1 MIPDIKELN
10 FPKLDGKQYAT
21 LEQATASLAD
31 MGEKTVTAQVKIDG
45 DIIPDF
51 SFDWAVEFQGEKYIM
66 PLRIPQGS
74 KENDSFNSL
83 FDLTFQ
89 HWAVYQLKRW
99 PFVTIQ
105 QIAAGTYLP
114 DKEVASESLN
124 LKDFC
129 ILLGQQFEYYFGE
142 AITIDLNPE
151 WQYDPTPI
159 FVEISHTKIWNVL
172 IETLYDKYGVRWEIK
187 PAAGNSNTVKGGE
200 RYVVRVGYP
209 TTEVGHVF
217 KYGFEGGL
225 FKVER
230 QVQSDEIRNMLNGRG
245 GEKNIPFRYY
255 KNTDPNNPN
264 FAADPDWV
272 EELKDIYFPNLM
284 GATFRSYIQGWK
296 AAHINKTDSE
306 GEKIYVGYTP
316 VGEANAYA
324 PWAYRKGF
332 TDAKFSPVE
341 FVADEITLSP
351 TTGDSQTTI
360 LPGYAPFIKAESSIA
375 KYGPLPDTLDNNDD
389 IYPTLQGTGM
399 DIAVDVEQITSDEPT
414 KESDATIHIVAG
426 VSKLAYIDADARK
439 VVTTDTVLFQV
450 PAGKTANLIV
460 DAGTPLTNTDK
471 VEVESYSVEVYDS
484 NNEKRSA
491 SGIPEGFY
499 TYRLTLNVH
508 NMTQSAVTAKFGASK
523 ARLMDAVLS
532 AHPEGTFDIWIKNIW
547 NSARLSDESDVQYSE
562 RVWKPVL
569 GDREGNE
576 AKVMFT
582 TGNLVHEDYEFSI
595 VEFPKPD
602 TSKTWV
608 EKDPD
613 GNTVATHASH
623 WKITLAKSDAELE
636 ATGLYIPNTKRQ
648 GKAGDRFVFIGT
660 EMTHVPYV
668 TDAEVCLD
676 DWKKDQLGEKKEIK
690 PTFVVTPD
698 RVRIGN
704 EGKPGALIN
713 QLCVGN
719 SITLRDKRFID
730 GSQDVALYIQS
741 VKYTYRKPTK
751 DDAALN
757 PDVEL
762 TLGNDYAVSSNPVST
777 MQGEINA
784 LQRQVGAISNIEQIV
799 RAIGDKKYLRKT
811 RSDRTPYDLAVGGEL
826 IAEGAT
832 RSKDFASGM
841 TGYGW
846 RASASGEIEAAS
858 LTLRKFLEVP
868 ELRFNRATVVC
879 GTQWRA
885 AGGGLIE
892 SVEITDTTHGTAYLK
907 LEDGEIGAVAVG
919 DLCMGVFH
927 KTGDDANNAT
937 ADSDDR
943 KGNFAYAGFTTVYFR
958 INSVSADL
966 KSFTYELRP
975 GHTEHPSEAMN
986 FVGYGNDTDTGRQK
1000 CWYATRTYERYLSG
1014 VSGWEFTEANI
1025 MMQTGDLSG
1034 LTVGGES
1041 LSGYS
1046 AYLNNVFFSGTIR
1059 QVRDRI
1065 TQYADNLM
1073 SGTLK
1078 FSEPWEALG
1087 NTELRQKYQD
1097 FMIARC
1103 DNTAEASGATEVM
1116 PMLRGTA
1123 PVETGKIYTLSFWA
1137 KGSGQMRVLMYTAT
1151 SSLVNI
1157 IDIATTGKHGG
1168 TAIGR
1173 YPGFNLTDE
1182 WTRHYIVFRAATD
1195 SASVDKAVFFQ
1206 AMSNTDASLIA
1217 VKLEEGDNR
1226 QPAWTPSAEDMLGKK
1241 GDVGPAGAVMRIR
1254 GLFDASAAYADG
1266 TTADADGIRWVD
1278 VVWVESATGTRYY
1291 YTCANS
1297 AGAALNAP
1305 TASADGG
1312 NANWSPMSDL
1322 GNVYADMIFARN
1334 AHIDFLS
1341 GQEIVFGET
1350 QSDGTTKVHGRI
1362 GVPKSMYVMYDPISL
1377 TSDEADTETN
1387 VDSGVSPQS
1396 AAARIGTSTST
1407 GTGTG
1412 AVTPGGDI
1420 SIPIV
1425 TNGYAI
1431 DGIIMWL
1438 GGASADVAT
1447 MTMQKTGLTT
1457 FGQYNKGRRIEVD
1470 PSNKEIRVFNDSG
1483 KLSVLI
1489 DGDTHTVDD
1498 LFKVDKHLV
1507 SDVGLPFSSSTPDD
1521 SPYSLGYF
1529 KTESNGH
1536 VKITCTVTISAQSI
1550 FIPAT
1555 LGSPSNPST
1564 GFSRILRGSAGVKL
1578 VLLKSNGKEQLSS
1591 SVFYEEPTNYL
1602 NNPPTT
1608 VTRTN
1613 SNKTMNLSI
1622 EGDIPADTGEYR
1634 AQLIVTINKPTDTES
1649 GETAT
1654 ASTIVRIKKGDADFT
1669 PVADPRAMLCAN
1681 GLIVAN
1687 SPQNYLTAGVHG
1699 SEGFII
1705 EGRVGNN
1712 GIKINSEG
1720 IWALNAMGQPKKI
1733 KLTLM

>member
-1 MIPDIKELN
+1 MWEIRGKDDVTKAAVYALEYNGEWMGEVYVSVTIESPTPIDFAIGDYLMYRGERFEINYDPSKIKSAPQYAKGDAFKYENVKFNSLADELTRCDFLDVVLNDNRLHFTGLPKVTFYGNVQDLADRIQANLNRTYPNKWSVVVSEDYTDTKELN
-10 FPKLDGKQYAT
+10 VSLDRQKVWDALSVIVNDFKTYFTIKGRTITIGAAGVPAAHLFSCGQGNGLYEIEQNAESDQAIVTRLRAYGSTRNLPHRYYNSLTGSDGRKLIPDNMAVQNLMLPNFPYGTQDPFIDSANRPVLGIREDTVFFDGSQEDLEEIYPSIEGMTAEQLKNAGVTCNSTGALDEIVSATQMYDDGVGKINDNETETKADPPTFKITVKDLGFDINDHRTTENATVSFKTGMLGGRDFEIVECTEVKTDNIVTGYELELNRVYDDDIKLWFPYRNYNAKAGDKFVLLHIEMPEAYIKAASQRLLEAAKEWLAKNDYSRSVYAPKVD
-21 LEQATASLAD
+21 EIFMARQHDAATASNGTIASLHDTLCAGMMLLFED
-31 MGEKTVTAQVKIDG
+31 EDLNIDASIFIDQLTIKESEDSIPTYEVTLKEEKTVGRLDKMQNQIDSLASG
-45 DIIPDF
+45 G
-51 SFDWAVEFQGEKYIM
+51 QG
-66 PLRIPQGS
+66 G
-74 KENDSFNSL
+74 
-83 FDLTFQ
+83 
-89 HWAVYQLKRW
+89 
-99 PFVTIQ
+99 
-105 QIAAGTYLP
+105 
-114 DKEVASESLN
+114 
-124 LKDFC
+124 
-129 ILLGQQFEYYFGE
+129 
-142 AITIDLNPE
+142 
-151 WQYDPTPI
+151 
-159 FVEISHTKIWNVL
+159 
-172 IETLYDKYGVRWEIK
+172 
-187 PAAGNSNTVKGGE
+187 
-200 RYVVRVGYP
+200 
-209 TTEVGHVF
+209 
-217 KYGFEGGL
+217 
-225 FKVER
+225 
-230 QVQSDEIRNMLNGRG
+230 
-245 GEKNIPFRYY
+245 
-255 KNTDPNNPN
+255 
-264 FAADPDWV
+264 
-272 EELKDIYFPNLM
+272 
-284 GATFRSYIQGWK
+284 
-296 AAHINKTDSE
+296 
-306 GEKIYVGYTP
+306 GYT
-316 VGEANAYA
+316 AA
-324 PWAYRKGF
+324 
-332 TDAKFSPVE
+332 
-341 FVADEITLSP
+341 
-351 TTGDSQTTI
+351 
-360 LPGYAPFIKAESSIA
+360 
-375 KYGPLPDTLDNNDD
+375 
-389 IYPTLQGTGM
+389 
-399 DIAVDVEQITSDEPT
+399 QIRSM
-414 KESDATIHIVAG
+414 
-426 VSKLAYIDADARK
+426 IDAY
-439 VVTTDTVLFQV
+439 
-450 PAGKTANLIV
+450 G
-460 DAGTPLTNTDK
+460 GTRFL
-471 VEVESYSVEVYDS
+471 
-484 NNEKRSA
+484 
-491 SGIPEGFY
+491 
-499 TYRLTLNVH
+499 
-508 NMTQSAVTAKFGASK
+508 SK
-523 ARLMDAVLS
+523 
-532 AHPEGTFDIWIKNIW
+532 IK
-547 NSARLSDESDVQYSE
+547 
-562 RVWKPVL
+562 
-569 GDREGNE
+569 
-576 AKVMFT
+576 
-582 TGNLVHEDYEFSI
+582 
-595 VEFPKPD
+595 
-602 TSKTWV
+602 
-608 EKDPD
+608 
-613 GNTVATHASH
+613 
-623 WKITLAKSDAELE
+623 
-636 ATGLYIPNTKRQ
+636 
-648 GKAGDRFVFIGT
+648 
-660 EMTHVPYV
+660 
-668 TDAEVCLD
+668 
-676 DWKKDQLGEKKEIK
+676 
-690 PTFVVTPD
+690 
-698 RVRIGN
+698 
-704 EGKPGALIN
+704 
-713 QLCVGN
+713 
-719 SITLRDKRFID
+719 
-730 GSQDVALYIQS
+730 
-741 VKYTYRKPTK
+741 
-751 DDAALN
+751 
-757 PDVEL
+757 
-762 TLGNDYAVSSNPVST
+762 
-777 MQGEINA
+777 
-784 LQRQVGAISNIEQIV
+784 
-799 RAIGDKKYLRKT
+799 
-811 RSDRTPYDLAVGGEL
+811 SDRTPYDLAVGGEL

-841 TGYGW
+841 AGYGW
-846 RASASGEIEAAS
+846 RATAQGDIEAAS
-858 LTLRKFLEVP
+858 LTLRRFLEVP

-892 SVEITDTTHGTAYLK
+892 SVEITDDTHGTAYLK
-907 LEDGEIGAVAVG
+907 LEDGEIGAIAVG

-927 KTGDDANNAT
+927 KTGDDANNAE
-937 ADSDDR
+937 ADTDDR
-943 KGNFAYAGFTTVYFR
+943 KGNFTYAGFTTVYFR
-958 INSVSADL
+958 VNSVSADL

-975 GHTEHPSEAMN
+975 GHEEHPSAAMN

-1014 VSGWEFTEANI
+1014 VNDWEFTEANI

-1137 KGSGQMRVLMYTAT
+1137 KGSGQIRVLMYSAT

-1173 YPGFNLTDE
+1173 YPGFDLTDE

-1195 SASVDKAVFFQ
+1195 SASVDKSVFFQ

-1241 GDVGPAGAVMRIR
+1241 GDAGPAGAVMRIR

-1305 TASADGG
+1305 AASADGG

-1350 QSDGTTKVHGRI
+1350 LSDGTTKVHGRI

-1396 AAARIGTSTST
+1396 VAARIGTSTST

-1687 SPQNYLTAGVHG
+1687 SSQNYLTAGVHG

-1733 KLTLM
+1733 NLTSLMQG

>member
-1 MIPDIKELN
+1 MWEIKGKDDVTKATVYALEYNGEWMGEVYVSVTIESPTPIDFAIGDYLMYRGERFEINYNPGKIKSAPQYAKGDAFKYENVKFNSFTDELTRCVFLDVVLNDNRLHFTGLPKFPFYGGVHDLADRIQANLDRAYGKNTWTVVVSPEYADNKELN
-10 FPKLDGKQYAT
+10 VTVDTQKVWDMLSVLVNDFKTYFTIKGRTITIGAAGVPAGHLFKYGKDNGLYEIEENAEPDQAIITRLRAYGSTRNLPHRYYNSLTGSDGRKLIPDNMAVQNLMLPNFPYGTQDPFIDSANRPVLGTREGTVFFDGSQEDLDEIYPSIEGMTAEQLKAAGVTCNSTGALDEIVSATQVLDNGVGKIEDNNSTLDEKYAYFKVTVKDLGFNIKDCILPGSTPTVAFKSGMLGGREFEIVASEPIKNAEGKITGYELELKRVYDDDIKLWFPYNNYNAKAGDKFVLLYIQMPEAYIKAASQRLLEAAKEWLAKNDYSRSVYAPKVDEIFMARQHDAAMASNGT
-21 LEQATASLAD
+21 IASLHDTLCAGMMLLFED
-31 MGEKTVTAQVKIDG
+31 EDLNIDASIFIDQLTIKEGEGAKPTYEVTLKEEKTVGRLDKMQNQIDSLASG
-45 DIIPDF
+45 G
-51 SFDWAVEFQGEKYIM
+51 QG
-66 PLRIPQGS
+66 G
-74 KENDSFNSL
+74 
-83 FDLTFQ
+83 
-89 HWAVYQLKRW
+89 
-99 PFVTIQ
+99 
-105 QIAAGTYLP
+105 
-114 DKEVASESLN
+114 
-124 LKDFC
+124 
-129 ILLGQQFEYYFGE
+129 
-142 AITIDLNPE
+142 
-151 WQYDPTPI
+151 
-159 FVEISHTKIWNVL
+159 
-172 IETLYDKYGVRWEIK
+172 
-187 PAAGNSNTVKGGE
+187 
-200 RYVVRVGYP
+200 
-209 TTEVGHVF
+209 
-217 KYGFEGGL
+217 
-225 FKVER
+225 
-230 QVQSDEIRNMLNGRG
+230 
-245 GEKNIPFRYY
+245 
-255 KNTDPNNPN
+255 
-264 FAADPDWV
+264 
-272 EELKDIYFPNLM
+272 
-284 GATFRSYIQGWK
+284 
-296 AAHINKTDSE
+296 
-306 GEKIYVGYTP
+306 GYT
-316 VGEANAYA
+316 AA
-324 PWAYRKGF
+324 
-332 TDAKFSPVE
+332 
-341 FVADEITLSP
+341 
-351 TTGDSQTTI
+351 
-360 LPGYAPFIKAESSIA
+360 
-375 KYGPLPDTLDNNDD
+375 
-389 IYPTLQGTGM
+389 
-399 DIAVDVEQITSDEPT
+399 QIRSM
-414 KESDATIHIVAG
+414 
-426 VSKLAYIDADARK
+426 IDAY
-439 VVTTDTVLFQV
+439 
-450 PAGKTANLIV
+450 G
-460 DAGTPLTNTDK
+460 GTRFL
-471 VEVESYSVEVYDS
+471 
-484 NNEKRSA
+484 
-491 SGIPEGFY
+491 
-499 TYRLTLNVH
+499 
-508 NMTQSAVTAKFGASK
+508 SK
-523 ARLMDAVLS
+523 
-532 AHPEGTFDIWIKNIW
+532 IK
-547 NSARLSDESDVQYSE
+547 
-562 RVWKPVL
+562 
-569 GDREGNE
+569 
-576 AKVMFT
+576 
-582 TGNLVHEDYEFSI
+582 
-595 VEFPKPD
+595 
-602 TSKTWV
+602 
-608 EKDPD
+608 
-613 GNTVATHASH
+613 
-623 WKITLAKSDAELE
+623 
-636 ATGLYIPNTKRQ
+636 
-648 GKAGDRFVFIGT
+648 
-660 EMTHVPYV
+660 
-668 TDAEVCLD
+668 
-676 DWKKDQLGEKKEIK
+676 
-690 PTFVVTPD
+690 
-698 RVRIGN
+698 
-704 EGKPGALIN
+704 
-713 QLCVGN
+713 
-719 SITLRDKRFID
+719 
-730 GSQDVALYIQS
+730 
-741 VKYTYRKPTK
+741 
-751 DDAALN
+751 
-757 PDVEL
+757 
-762 TLGNDYAVSSNPVST
+762 
-777 MQGEINA
+777 
-784 LQRQVGAISNIEQIV
+784 
-799 RAIGDKKYLRKT
+799 
-811 RSDRTPYDLAVGGEL
+811 SDRTPYDLAVGGEL
-826 IAEGAT
+826 IAENGV
-832 RSKDFASGM
+832 RSLDFASGM

-846 RASASGEIEAAS
+846 RASAQGDIEAAS

-907 LEDGEIGAVAVG
+907 LEDGEIGAIAVG

-927 KTGDDANNAT
+927 KTGDDANNAE
-937 ADSDDR
+937 ADFDDR

-975 GHTEHPSEAMN
+975 GHEEHPSAAMN

-1014 VSGWEFTEANI
+1014 VNGWEFTEANI

-1173 YPGFNLTDE
+1173 YPGFDLTDE

-1241 GDVGPAGAVMRIR
+1241 GDTGQQGPAGAVMRIR

-1305 TASADGG
+1305 AASADGG

-1350 QSDGTTKVHGRI
+1350 QSDGSTKVYGRI
-1362 GVPKSMYVMYDPISL
+1362 GVPKSMYVYEQISVA
-1377 TSDEADTETN
+1377 SDDVSGDTDT
-1387 VDSGVSPQS
+1387 GPSPQS
-1396 AAARIGTSTST
+1396 AAARINTSTST
-1407 GTGTG
+1407 DTG
-1412 AVTPGGDI
+1412 AVTPGTGGDV
-1420 SIPIV
+1420 SRPLYPMA
-1425 TNGYAI
+1425 NGYLI
-1431 DGIIMWL
+1431 DGVIMWL

-1457 FGQYNKGRRIEVD
+1457 FGQYNKGRRIEID
-1470 PSNKEIRVFNDSG
+1470 PSNKEVRVFNDSG

-1555 LGSPSNPST
+1555 SGSPSNPST

-1712 GIKINSEG
+1712 GIKINSKG
-1720 IWALNAMGQPKKI
+1720 IWALDAMGQPKKI

>member
-1 MIPDIKELN
+1 MVPDIKELN
-10 FPKLDGKQYAT
+10 FPKIGGKQYAT
-21 LEQATASLAD
+21 LTQATVNVAD
-31 MGEKTVTAQVKIDG
+31 MGEKVITTQVKIDG
-45 DIIPDF
+45 EIVPDF
-51 SFDWAVEFQGEKYIM
+51 SFDWEVAFQGEKYIM
-66 PLRIPQGS
+66 PLRIPQGA
-74 KENDSFNSL
+74 KENTSLNSTI
-83 FDLTFQ
+83 DLAFQ
-89 HWAVYQLKRW
+89 HWAIYQLKRW

-114 DKEVASESLN
+114 DEEVATVSLN
-124 LKDFC
+124 LGDFC
-129 ILLGQQFEYYFGE
+129 ILFGQVLEYYYGDT
-142 AITIDLNPE
+142 ITIDLNPS
-151 WQYDPTPI
+151 WKFDPTPI
-159 FVEISHTKIWNVL
+159 FVEISHTKIWDVL
-172 IETLYDKYGVRWEIK
+172 IGTLYDKYGVRWEIK
-187 PAAGNSNTVKGGE
+187 PASDNDNTVKGGE

-209 TTEVGHVF
+209 TIEAGHIF
-217 KYGFEGGL
+217 EYGFEGGL
-225 FKVER
+225 LKVER
-230 QVQSDEIRNMLNGRG
+230 QVQSEEIRNILNGRG
-245 GEKNIPFRYY
+245 GETNIPFRYY
-255 KNTDPNNPN
+255 KNTDPNNPD
-264 FAADPDWV
+264 FRPDPDWV

-284 GATFRSYIQGWK
+284 GAAFRSYIQGWK
-296 AAHINKTDSE
+296 AAHVNQKD
-306 GEKIYVGYTP
+306 GAGNLLYPGYKA
-316 VGEANAYA
+316 VGESNAYS

-351 TTGDSQTTI
+351 ETGDSQTTI
-360 LPGYAPFIKAESSIA
+360 LPGYTPFIKAESSIA
-375 KYGPLPDTLDNNDD
+375 KYGALPDTLDNNDD

-399 DIAVDVEQITSDEPT
+399 DIAVDVEQIITDNTADSTPPDVTISSISGATVTARLT
-414 KESDATIHIVAG
+414 KGQRKT
-426 VSKLAYIDADARK
+426 LTTRK
-439 VVTTDTVLFQV
+439 VSFYIPKGRT
-450 PAGKTANLIV
+450 GNLIL
-460 DAGTPLTNTDK
+460 DAGTPLTNADK
-471 VEVESYSVEVYDS
+471 VTVESHSVRVYTADGS
-484 NNEKRSA
+484 VRSA
-491 SGIPEGFY
+491 SGIPSGNYEY
-499 TYRLTLNVH
+499 DIELNVY
-508 NMTQSAVTAKFGASK
+508 NTTKENVTAKVGAST
-523 ARLMDAVLS
+523 ARIQDAVL
-532 AHPEGTFDIWIKNIW
+532 ANVAGGTFDIWVKNIW
-547 NSARLSDESDVQYSE
+547 SSAKQSGEADSQYSE

-582 TGNLVHEDYEFSI
+582 TGNLVHEDYEFTI
-595 VEFPKPD
+595 VGFPKPD

-613 GNTVATHASH
+613 GNTVATHTSH
-623 WKITLAKSDAELE
+623 WRITLAKSDAEFD

-668 TDAEVCLD
+668 TDAEIRLD
-676 DWKKDQLGEKKEIK
+676 DWKKDQLGEKKEVK

-698 RVRIGN
+698 RVRINN
-704 EGKPGALIN
+704 EGKAGALIN
-713 QLCVGN
+713 QLRVGN

-730 GSQDVALYIQS
+730 GSQEVSLYVQS

-762 TLGNDYAVSSNPVST
+762 TLGDDYAVSANPVS
-777 MQGEINA
+777 MIQGEINA

-799 RAIGDKKYLRKT
+799 RAIGDRKYLRKDK
-811 RSDRTPYDLAVGGEL
+811 SDRTPYGLAVGGEL
-826 IAEGAT
+826 VAEDAV

-841 TGYGW
+841 AGYGW
-846 RASASGEIEAAS
+846 KANAQGDIEAAS

-892 SVEITDTTHGTAYLK
+892 SVDITDDTHGTVYLK
-907 LEDGEIGAVAVG
+907 LEDGEIGTIAVG

-927 KTGDDANNAT
+927 KTGDDADNAE

-943 KGNFAYAGFTTVYFR
+943 KGNFTYAGFTTVYFR
-958 INSVSADL
+958 VNSVAADF

-975 GHTEHPSEAMN
+975 GHTEHPSAAMN

-1014 VSGWEFTEANI
+1014 VNDWEFSEANI

-1046 AYLNNVFFSGTIR
+1046 AYLNNVFFSGTVR
-1059 QVRDRI
+1059 QLRDRI
-1065 TQYADNLM
+1065 AQYADNLM
-1073 SGTLK
+1073 SGTLG
-1078 FSEPWEALG
+1078 FTAPWEAQG
-1087 NTELRQKYQD
+1087 NTVLNQKYQD
-1097 FMIARC
+1097 FTIAHC
-1103 DNTAEASGATEVM
+1103 DNKTGATGASELM
-1116 PMLRGTA
+1116 SMLRSHA
-1123 PVETGKIYTLSFWA
+1123 SIETGKTYTLSFWA
-1137 KGSGQMRVLMYTAT
+1137 KGSGQVRALIYTVT
-1151 SSLVNI
+1151 SILVNVAV
-1157 IDIATTGKHGG
+1157 IATTGGHTGS
-1168 TAIGR
+1168 TIGQ
-1173 YPGFNLTDE
+1173 YPNFGLTDE
-1182 WTRHYIVFRAATD
+1182 WTRHYIVF
-1195 SASVDKAVFFQ
+1195 KALSGTTGADRLLYFQ
-1206 AMSNTDASLIA
+1206 TLANTDANLIA

-1241 GDVGPAGAVMRIR
+1241 GDTGPAGAVMRIR
-1254 GLFDASAAYADG
+1254 GLFDASATYADG

-1305 TASADGG
+1305 AASADGG
-1312 NANWSPMSDL
+1312 NANWAPMSDL
-1322 GNVYADMIFARN
+1322 GNLYADMIFARN

-1350 QSDGTTKVHGRI
+1350 LSDGTTKVHGRI
-1362 GVPKSMYVMYDPISL
+1362 GVPKSMYVYEQISVA
-1377 TSDEADTETN
+1377 SDDVSGDTDT
-1387 VDSGVSPQS
+1387 GTAPQS
-1396 AAARIGTSTST
+1396 TAARIGAS
-1407 GTGTG
+1407 TGTG

-1420 SIPIV
+1420 NRPLYPIV
-1425 TNGYAI
+1425 DGYLI
-1431 DGIIMWL
+1431 DGVIMWL
-1438 GGASADVAT
+1438 GGATVDTAA

-1555 LGSPSNPST
+1555 SGSPSNPST

-1591 SVFYEEPTNYL
+1591 SVFYEESTNYL

-1654 ASTIVRIKKGDADFT
+1654 ASTIVRINKGDADFT

-1687 SPQNYLTAGVHG
+1687 SSQNYLAAGVHG

-1720 IWALNAMGQPKKI
+1720 IWALDAMGQPKKSNSR
-1733 KLTLM
+1733 

>member
-1 MIPDIKELN
+1 MWEIKGKDDVTKATVYALEYNGEWMGEVYVSVTIESPTPIDFAIGDYLMYRGERFEINYNPGKIKSAPQYAKGDAFKYENVKFNSFTDELTRCVFHDVVLNDNRLHFTGLPKFPFHGGVQDLADRIQANLDRAYGKNTWTVVVSPEYTDNKELN
-10 FPKLDGKQYAT
+10 VTVDTQKVWDMLSVLVNDFKTYFTIKGRTITIGAAGVPAGHLFKYGKDNGLYEIEENAEPDQAIITRLRAYGSTRNLPHRYYNSLTGSDGRKLIPDNMAVQNLMLPNFPYGTQDPFIDSANRPVLGTREGTVFFDGSQEDLDEIYPSIEGMTAEQLKAAGVTCNATGALDEIVSATQVLDNGVGKIEDNNSTLDEKYAYFKVTVKDLGFNIKDCILPGSTPTVAFKSGMLGGREFEIVASEPIKNAEGKVTGCEIELKRVYDDDIKLWFPYNNYNAKAGDKFVLLYIQMPEAYIKAASQRLLEAAKEWLAKNDYSRSVYAPKVDEIFMARQHDAAMASNGT
-21 LEQATASLAD
+21 IASLHDTLCAGMMLLFED
-31 MGEKTVTAQVKIDG
+31 EDLNIDASIFIDQLTIKEGEGAIPTYEVTLKEEKTVGRLDKMQNQIDSLASG
-45 DIIPDF
+45 G
-51 SFDWAVEFQGEKYIM
+51 QG
-66 PLRIPQGS
+66 G
-74 KENDSFNSL
+74 
-83 FDLTFQ
+83 
-89 HWAVYQLKRW
+89 
-99 PFVTIQ
+99 
-105 QIAAGTYLP
+105 
-114 DKEVASESLN
+114 
-124 LKDFC
+124 
-129 ILLGQQFEYYFGE
+129 
-142 AITIDLNPE
+142 
-151 WQYDPTPI
+151 
-159 FVEISHTKIWNVL
+159 
-172 IETLYDKYGVRWEIK
+172 
-187 PAAGNSNTVKGGE
+187 
-200 RYVVRVGYP
+200 
-209 TTEVGHVF
+209 
-217 KYGFEGGL
+217 
-225 FKVER
+225 
-230 QVQSDEIRNMLNGRG
+230 
-245 GEKNIPFRYY
+245 
-255 KNTDPNNPN
+255 
-264 FAADPDWV
+264 
-272 EELKDIYFPNLM
+272 
-284 GATFRSYIQGWK
+284 
-296 AAHINKTDSE
+296 
-306 GEKIYVGYTP
+306 GYT
-316 VGEANAYA
+316 AA
-324 PWAYRKGF
+324 
-332 TDAKFSPVE
+332 
-341 FVADEITLSP
+341 
-351 TTGDSQTTI
+351 
-360 LPGYAPFIKAESSIA
+360 
-375 KYGPLPDTLDNNDD
+375 
-389 IYPTLQGTGM
+389 
-399 DIAVDVEQITSDEPT
+399 QIRSM
-414 KESDATIHIVAG
+414 
-426 VSKLAYIDADARK
+426 IDAY
-439 VVTTDTVLFQV
+439 
-450 PAGKTANLIV
+450 G
-460 DAGTPLTNTDK
+460 GTRFL
-471 VEVESYSVEVYDS
+471 
-484 NNEKRSA
+484 
-491 SGIPEGFY
+491 
-499 TYRLTLNVH
+499 
-508 NMTQSAVTAKFGASK
+508 SK
-523 ARLMDAVLS
+523 
-532 AHPEGTFDIWIKNIW
+532 IK
-547 NSARLSDESDVQYSE
+547 
-562 RVWKPVL
+562 
-569 GDREGNE
+569 
-576 AKVMFT
+576 
-582 TGNLVHEDYEFSI
+582 
-595 VEFPKPD
+595 
-602 TSKTWV
+602 
-608 EKDPD
+608 
-613 GNTVATHASH
+613 
-623 WKITLAKSDAELE
+623 
-636 ATGLYIPNTKRQ
+636 
-648 GKAGDRFVFIGT
+648 
-660 EMTHVPYV
+660 
-668 TDAEVCLD
+668 
-676 DWKKDQLGEKKEIK
+676 
-690 PTFVVTPD
+690 
-698 RVRIGN
+698 
-704 EGKPGALIN
+704 
-713 QLCVGN
+713 
-719 SITLRDKRFID
+719 
-730 GSQDVALYIQS
+730 
-741 VKYTYRKPTK
+741 
-751 DDAALN
+751 
-757 PDVEL
+757 
-762 TLGNDYAVSSNPVST
+762 
-777 MQGEINA
+777 
-784 LQRQVGAISNIEQIV
+784 
-799 RAIGDKKYLRKT
+799 
-811 RSDRTPYDLAVGGEL
+811 SDRTPYDLAVGGEL

-892 SVEITDTTHGTAYLK
+892 SVEITDDTHGTAYLK
-907 LEDGEIGAVAVG
+907 LEDGEIGAIAVG

-927 KTGDDANNAT
+927 KTGDDAGNAT

-943 KGNFAYAGFTTVYFR
+943 KGNFTYAGFTTVYFR

-975 GHTEHPSEAMN
+975 GHTEHPSAAMN

-1536 VKITCTVTISAQSI
+1536 VKIACTVTISAQSI

-1687 SPQNYLTAGVHG
+1687 SSQNYLTAGVHG

-1720 IWALNAMGQPKKI
+1720 IWALNAQNQYSKI